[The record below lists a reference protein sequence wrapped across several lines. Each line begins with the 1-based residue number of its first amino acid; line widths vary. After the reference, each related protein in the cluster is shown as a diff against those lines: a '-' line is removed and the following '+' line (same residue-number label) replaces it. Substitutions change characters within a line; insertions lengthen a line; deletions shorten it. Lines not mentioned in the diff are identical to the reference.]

1 MPPRLA
7 ALTLLLVF
15 PLSTM
20 ACSEA
25 GPCAIGKTWDG
36 TPTGAV
42 SPDFAATGL
51 AAYVAAPP
59 AAAPSVDYA
68 VLQVSDIFG
77 MQLKNARLYADA
89 LTAATGAAVVLP
101 DFFYKPGAGAWPA
114 GQVRKRGG
122 GEEGGGVVVEECS

>member
-1 MPPRLA
+1 MPLAPRLA
-7 ALTLLLVF
+7 ALTLLLAF
-15 PLSTM
+15 PPSTM

-51 AAYVAAPP
+51 AAYVATPP
-59 AAAPSVDYA
+59 VDAPSADYA

-77 MQLKNARLYADA
+77 MQLKNAQLYADA
-89 LTAATGAAVVLP
+89 LAAATGATVVLP

-114 GQVRKRGG
+114 GQVRGEGGRGG
-122 GEEGGGVVVEECS
+122 RMGV